1 MYGAVLGVVL
11 CAWAGGK
18 IYLKNNFHEKY
29 AHTKLTAFLA
39 SRRKNQQQIGNGI
52 INCNLLTQNIILFV
66 EKHMGGIWRGK
77 EGGAESKEQRI
88 VCLLE
93 WRK

>member
-1 MYGAVLGVVL
+1 M
-11 CAWAGGK
+11 
-18 IYLKNNFHEKY
+18 KNNFHEKY

-39 SRRKNQQQIGNGI
+39 PRRKNQQQIGIGI

-66 EKHMGGIWRGK
+66 EKHMGGIWFGRTK
-77 EGGAESKEQRI
+77 NEEQRI

-93 WRK
+93 